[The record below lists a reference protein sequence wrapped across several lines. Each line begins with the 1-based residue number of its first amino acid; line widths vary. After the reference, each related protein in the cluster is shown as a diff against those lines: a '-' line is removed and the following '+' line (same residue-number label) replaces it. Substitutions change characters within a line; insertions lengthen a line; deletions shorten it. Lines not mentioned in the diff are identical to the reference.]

1 MRELELK
8 GVVPDER
15 LARDRIEA
23 DGATLVFEGELLDR
37 RYDMPERPL
46 TAGDRV
52 LRLRVERAH
61 GRERAVL
68 AFKGPASLAHG
79 YKLREEVGTNVEHPA
94 TMHDILCAIGYSV
107 TREIDREVAVYAL
120 HGAVVRFERYPR
132 MDVLVE
138 VEGDPATIE
147 RAIASLGI
155 PRVAFT
161 PDALAVF
168 VRAYEQRT
176 GSRGAICRRELAGDF
191 RYQVDDG

>member
-8 GVVPDER
+8 GVVADER
-15 LARDRIEA
+15 RARDRIEA

-37 RYDMPERPL
+37 RYDMPTRPL
-46 TAGDRV
+46 TALDHV

-61 GRERAVL
+61 GRQRAVF
-68 AFKGPASLAHG
+68 AYKGPASLADG
-79 YKLREEVGTNVEHPA
+79 YKLREELGTGVEDPS
-94 TMHDILCAIGYSV
+94 TMHEILCAIGYAV

-138 VEGDPATIE
+138 VEGDAPKIE
-147 RAIASLGI
+147 QAIASLGI
-155 PRVAFT
+155 PRGAFT

-168 VRAYEQRT
+168 VREYERRT
-176 GSRGAICRRELAGDF
+176 GARAAICRRELAGDF
-191 RYQVDDG
+191 RYEIDDG